1 MLRLCWRQRAGPHH
15 KPLVSPAK
23 AVIVHKAFYREAT
36 QTTLLV
42 TLTFLTLYLVV
53 SLVKLLSEAAS
64 GEFPAHVV
72 FLLLSLE
79 LLKNLAMILPL
90 TVFVG
95 LLLTMAR
102 WYRDNEVTVLA
113 ACGVGLARL
122 LRPTMVWTSAV
133 AALVAAIAFYLAPM
147 AALLLHKVKVENTS
161 AYAAGVIPG
170 RFNHTRNGRAIF
182 YVDRVGS
189 SGRLHDIFVS
199 RTQFGKGGV
208 LIAKRGYEFKNRR
221 TGARFLVLL
230 NGRRYQGIPGRA
242 NYRILRYRTY
252 ALRIKRRPF
261 TPTMASLTRDEVPTL
276 DLLRSSSPRAVA
288 EWQWRLAQPLSLF
301 ILAPLALVFAY
312 TDSRKGAFAP
322 LFAAVL
328 AYFSYANLLSIA
340 HALIARGHE
349 PMWLGLWW
357 VHGLFA
363 GLAVLLFSRRAAG
376 KGLLPRGLFR

>member
-1 MLRLCWRQRAGPHH
+1 M
-15 KPLVSPAK
+15 
-23 AVIVHKAFYREAT
+23 IVHRAFYREAT

-53 SLVKLLSEAAS
+53 SLVKLLSQAAS
-64 GEFPAHVV
+64 GEFPAHIV
-72 FLLLSLE
+72 FLLLALE

-90 TVFVG
+90 TVFIG

-102 WYRDNEVTVLA
+102 WYRDSEVTVLA
-113 ACGVGLARL
+113 ACGVGLARIL
-122 LRPTMVWTSAV
+122 APAMVWTSAV
-133 AALVAAIAFYLAPM
+133 AAIVAAVAFYLAPM
-147 AALLLHKVKVENTS
+147 AALLLHKVKLENTS
-161 AYAAGVIPG
+161 AYTAGIVPG

-182 YVDRVGS
+182 YVERVGA
-189 SGRLHDIFVS
+189 SGRLHNIFVS

-208 LIAKRGYEFKNRR
+208 LIAKRGYEFKNRHS
-221 TGARFLVLL
+221 GARFLVLL

-261 TPTMASLTRDEVPTL
+261 TPLMADLTRDEIPTL
-276 DLLRSSSPRAVA
+276 RLMRSSDPRAIA

-312 TDSRKGAFAP
+312 TDSRRGAFAP
-322 LFAAVL
+322 LFGAVL
-328 AYFSYANLLSIA
+328 AYFSYANLLSVA
-340 HALIARGHE
+340 HALLARGHE
-349 PMWLGLWW
+349 PLWLGLWW

-363 GLAVLLFSRRAAG
+363 ALAALFFARRAAG
-376 KGLLPRGLFR
+376 KTLLPHPARH

>member
-1 MLRLCWRQRAGPHH
+1 M
-15 KPLVSPAK
+15 
-23 AVIVHKAFYREAT
+23 IVHKAFYREAT

-64 GEFPAHVV
+64 GEFPAHIV
-72 FLLLSLE
+72 FLLLALE

-102 WYRDNEVTVLA
+102 WYRDSEVTVLA
-113 ACGVGLARL
+113 ACGIGLTQL
-122 LRPTMVWTSAV
+122 LRPAMVWTGAV
-133 AALVAAIAFYLAPM
+133 AAVVAAIAFYLAPM
-147 AALLLHKVKVENTS
+147 AALLLHKIKLENTS
-161 AYAAGVIPG
+161 AYTAGIIPG

-182 YVDRVGS
+182 YVGRVGP
-189 SGRLHDIFVS
+189 SGRLHNIFVS

-208 LIAKRGYEFKNRR
+208 LIAKRGYEFKNRH

-230 NGRRYQGIPGRA
+230 NGRRYQGIPGQA

-261 TPTMASLTRDEVPTL
+261 TPVMTGLTRDEVPTL
-276 DLLRSSSPRAVA
+276 RLLRSSSPRAIA

-301 ILAPLALVFAY
+301 VLAPLALVFAY

-322 LFAAVL
+322 LFGAVL

-340 HALIARGHE
+340 HALLARGHE
-349 PMWLGLWW
+349 PIWLGLWW
-357 VHGLFA
+357 VHALFA
-363 GLAVLLFSRRAAG
+363 ALAAIFFARRAAG
-376 KGLLPRGLFR
+376 KGLLPLGLFR